1 MPWSQV
7 RRQAKQQQRSR
18 EKEQGWKE
26 AKQTSVPTRK
36 EKVKL
41 DKVNSLTRSI
51 CYGVY
56 VMILRLSTLLT
67 ICGCP
72 LKS

>member
-1 MPWSQV
+1 
-7 RRQAKQQQRSR
+7 
-18 EKEQGWKE
+18 
-26 AKQTSVPTRK
+26 VPTRK